1 MNRANTVLVQNTDM
15 IGEQILNLRDLKKL
29 VDNEANSD
37 QCKHFF
43 LEFKNKSVDYKGPK
57 F

>member
-37 QCKHFF
+37 QRKHF
-43 LEFKNKSVDYKGPK
+43 LEFKNKCVN
-57 F
+57 